1 MPCEGCGE
9 SCRVRMIFHQTVLK
23 PQNIQWDNFT
33 LDLTLLIILLMWAK
47 GLTEIHV
54 KVIYIICMLKEIVLI
69 IEK

>member
-9 SCRVRMIFHQTVLK
+9 SCRVRMLFHHTVLK

-54 KVIYIICMLKEIVLI
+54 EVI
-69 IEK
+69 